1 MRLRGAEGREGGQEG
16 GGGEGGRGEDERSRT
31 SSGQPLAVWLTI
43 CGH

>member
-1 MRLRGAEGREGGQEG
+1 MRLRGAEGREGGR
-16 GGGEGGRGEDERSRT
+16 GGEGGGGEDERSRM